1 MKKVALALAG
11 LALGASVFAE
21 GFKLDGVVRSGW
33 YMAQDDVY
41 NGDTEKKTASAN
53 FDQFLIGDNFGGT
66 TRTRLNFSWASEG
79 DVAGAYVRFNADQA
93 DYSDLA
99 IGTAYAWIKAFDGK
113 FLMQA
118 GSQEDNYIGTPGKE
132 GFCVMGGKGFFAGV
146 APIEGLVIG
155 GGAQTDKLAKP
166 ETGND
171 AGKYIAGKDG
181 IYFGA
186 KYSNKDINNL
196 SVAAGYLLA
205 GKLNAGVSV
214 NPIEKLNV
222 SLEWENQ
229 SKDYLDNFGGT
240 ENTFVES
247 VEYTGV
253 ENLTVGLYAY
263 EWLNSRKTLKNG
275 TNAEYATTEDNLSVK
290 VVPYARYE
298 INDNFAASLEADIFI
313 NSWDEDK
320 VGGKDSTKTA
330 SVIVPAFYVKAA
342 KGAEANVFAA
352 ISTDKDITPHKFGT
366 GLKFEF

>member
-11 LALGASVFAE
+11 LALTASAFAE
-21 GFKLDGVVRSGW
+21 GFKLNGVVRSGW
-33 YMAQDDVY
+33 YLAQDDLV
-41 NGDTEKKTASAN
+41 NGDEKNEKHTASAN
-53 FDQFLIGDNFGGT
+53 VDKFLIGDKFGGT

-79 DVAGAYVRFNADQA
+79 DTAGAYVRFNADKA
-93 DYSDLA
+93 DYSDLG

-132 GFCVMGGKGFFAGV
+132 GFCVMSGKGFFAGV

-155 GGAQTDKLAKP
+155 GGAQTDWLDPSKTTTESKLAASK
-166 ETGND
+166 E
-171 AGKYIAGKDG
+171 G

-186 KYSNKDINNL
+186 KYTNKDVNNL
-196 SVAAGYLLA
+196 AVSAGYSLA

-214 NPIEKLNV
+214 DPIEKLNV
-222 SLEWENQ
+222 ALEWENQ
-229 SKDYLDNFGGT
+229 SKDFLDENFSDGKNVGA

-263 EWLNSRKTLKNG
+263 EWLNDRELS
-275 TNAEYATTEDNLSVK
+275 TTKDSSNIK

-298 INDNFAASLEADIFI
+298 INDALAASLEADLYFK
-313 NSWDEDK
+313 SVDGDK
-320 VGGKDSTKTA
+320 VDTA
-330 SVIVPAFYVKAA
+330 HIIVPAFYVKAA

-366 GLKFEF
+366 GHKFEF